1 MESRRTKQCNPGI
14 PPGNPTLRLTGL
26 SDPLRMPLRA
36 LARSCKSTAMA
47 HKRAHHVHANTS
59 WIQHRMAPTA
69 NDLPQPSGMPQWA
82 KGNFHCIV
90 LYSPSCEGLHQPSVR
105 EMSPG
110 MLTTSPQTCTKPRVK
125 LQSVPAS
132 CRIRS

>member
-26 SDPLRMPLRA
+26 SDPLRMPLLA
-36 LARSCKSTAMA
+36 LDKILQVNCHGSQRRSPCACEHILDTTP
-47 HKRAHHVHANTS
+47 HGT
-59 WIQHRMAPTA
+59 QA
-69 NDLPQPSGMPQWA
+69 NDLPQPTGMPQWA

-110 MLTTSPQTCTKPRVK
+110 MLTTSPQTCSKPRVK

-132 CRIRS
+132 CRMRS